1 MAGQVTEEQQ
11 IEQIAEAVAKRVN
24 SQLFLILGIN
34 TADPEELIAL
44 HRDLAHLR
52 GWRESMEV
60 VRKRGIAT
68 AASFLVA
75 GVLGYL
81 LLLFKGH

>member
-1 MAGQVTEEQQ
+1 MTEEEE
-11 IEQIAEAVAKRVN
+11 IERIAEAVANRVN
-24 SQLFLILGIN
+24 GQLFLILGIN
-34 TADPEELIAL
+34 TADPDELIAL

-60 VRKRGIAT
+60 VRKRGLAT

-75 GVLGYL
+75 GILGYL
-81 LLLFKGH
+81 LFLFKGH